1 MNKVF
6 ENIKTKNLLS
16 LKKTTNIF
24 HNDFEFLVI
33 KRVTSNYSENIRIY
47 MWTYLSP
54 LFQNSKIYVYGNPF
68 VAYNFIN

>member
-33 KRVTSNYSENIRIY
+33 TPLNI
-47 MWTYLSP
+47 
-54 LFQNSKIYVYGNPF
+54 
-68 VAYNFIN
+68 

>member
-24 HNDFEFLVI
+24 HTDFEF
-33 KRVTSNYSENIRIY
+33 
-47 MWTYLSP
+47 
-54 LFQNSKIYVYGNPF
+54 
-68 VAYNFIN
+68 